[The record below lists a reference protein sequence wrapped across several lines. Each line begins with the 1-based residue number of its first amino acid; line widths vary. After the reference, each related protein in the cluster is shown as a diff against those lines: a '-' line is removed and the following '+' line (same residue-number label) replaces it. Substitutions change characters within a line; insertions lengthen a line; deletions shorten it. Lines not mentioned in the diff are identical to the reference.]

1 MNKFRSSL
9 PSVGRPVSGR
19 VSPLV
24 AAKRGR
30 GVEGDN
36 IGSIPVD
43 RAEIRSAD
51 HRDGDRHRLE
61 TETVTI
67 VHEGHAREAEL
78 VNLSGGGAMIQADF
92 MPRLWDRVDLGLGEG
107 SPIECAVRWI
117 RGDRIGLE
125 FAHETR
131 IEGSPEQ
138 RDAILLDVIR
148 RTFPDVEEVPAPPLP
163 ETCKPSASDAH
174 EGRGERRHPLIWTG
188 QIVSNGYAHAV
199 RLRNISTT
207 GALVESSEPLPE
219 GATVV
224 LDLGSGVEQPATVGW
239 NRGEQSGLVFA
250 EPFDLARLAEARP
263 EMTPQRWVRPGFLDL
278 APAQDSPWDARWDR
292 PTVQQLREDLE
303 GYLKY

>member
-1 MNKFRSSL
+1 MHRFRSSL
-9 PSVGRPVSGR
+9 PSVRRPPSGR
-19 VSPLV
+19 SPLV
-24 AAKRGR
+24 SGKRTR
-30 GVEGDN
+30 GVESDN
-36 IGSIPVD
+36 LTSIPVD
-43 RAEIRSAD
+43 RTEIRAAD
-51 HRDGDRHRLE
+51 PRDGDRHRVASE
-61 TETVTI
+61 VVKI
-67 VHEGHAREAEL
+67 VHGGRSRDAEL

-92 MPRLWDRVDLGLGEG
+92 MPRLWDRVDLHLGEG
-107 SPIECAVRWI
+107 TAMECAVRWI

-131 IEGSPEQ
+131 IESSPEQ

-148 RTFPDVEEVPAPPLP
+148 RTFPEVEEVPAPPLP
-163 ETCKPSASDAH
+163 EHCRPSRPEPH
-174 EGRGERRHPLIWTG
+174 EGRTERRHPLIWTG
-188 QIVSNGYAHAV
+188 QLLFAGNAHAV

-207 GALVESSEPLPE
+207 GALVESSEPLLE
-219 GATVV
+219 GVAVT
-224 LDLGSGVEQPATVGW
+224 LDLGHGVQQDATIGW
-239 NRGEQSGLVFA
+239 NRGEQSGLAFA